1 MPQVD
6 VVQLREGV
14 AAGVVDAAVAW
25 VPRQVEQQDEP
36 EQVRIGDRLGQR
48 QHDPFVLRPPFV
60 GFDPGQIPQRD
71 LLDRFR

>member
-1 MPQVD
+1 M
-6 VVQLREGV
+6 QLREGV
-14 AAGVVDAAVAW
+14 GAGVVDAAVAR

-48 QHDPFVLRPPFV
+48 QHDPFVLGPPFV
-60 GFDPGQIPQRD
+60 RFDPDQIPQRD